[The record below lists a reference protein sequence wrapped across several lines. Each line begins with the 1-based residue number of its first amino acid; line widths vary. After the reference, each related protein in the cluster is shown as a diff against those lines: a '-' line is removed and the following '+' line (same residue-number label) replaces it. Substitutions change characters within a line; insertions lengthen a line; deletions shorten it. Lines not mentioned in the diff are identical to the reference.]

1 MKNTLKLISLLLA
14 LLFVFTALA
23 ACGSKPAET
32 TKPSEQTQK
41 PAETDPRLAL
51 EDGVPKD
58 LSYNGE
64 TVTFFSRE
72 DYDIYKYEIAC
83 EELLNDTLYD
93 AIHYRNIDVENRL
106 NVKIA
111 NIRQM
116 MYGGQNVTLW
126 NQALSTSVLTNTGDY
141 DGAMIYTSQSSPL
154 AKEGIYYNLLTLSS
168 EYGGDG
174 YFDFSKPWW
183 NQSLVDELSV
193 FGAMFFAGGDVT
205 VTEIADLFA
214 IVFNKDLFEEK
225 FPEERVDGLY
235 QSVRDGK
242 WTIGKMTEYVSEVWD
257 DLNSNGMIDAGD
269 VVGIWTD
276 AIPGGDG
283 SDMDGWLYAMGLE
296 ITETNEYGE
305 PELVL
310 HTHPNLVPAYE
321 AVKKMFYS
329 SPGSLAATES
339 QLGDTT
345 FVNGKI
351 LFSNFVLKWGEN
363 YRESDVTYGVLPIPK
378 FNEEQADYRTTF
390 VNTASSV
397 ILCSNLPDSRATM
410 LSAIIEVLSAESY
423 KQVTPAY
430 FGTVLQ
436 GHYSKDFADA
446 EMYDLIIRSTY
457 FTFGYAY
464 SSKSLGGIGTLFRDV
479 SDTFDIQSTIDSKKD
494 SWEQNL
500 IDLLEALEAVS

>member
-32 TKPSEQTQK
+32 TKANVETQTPK
-41 PAETDPRLAL
+41 ETDERLAV
-51 EDGVPKD
+51 EDNVPTT
-58 LSYNGE
+58 LSFNGD

-72 DYDIYKYEIAC
+72 DQDIYKYEIAC
-83 EELLNDTLYD
+83 EELLNNTLFD

-111 NIRQM
+111 NVRQM
-116 MYGGQNVTLW
+116 MYGGNNVTLW
-126 NQALSTSVLTNTGDY
+126 NQTLSTSVLTNTGDY

-154 AKEGIYYNLLTLSS
+154 AKDGIFYNLLTLSP
-168 EYGGDG
+168 EYGGEG

-183 NQSLVDELSV
+183 NQSLVDELSI
-193 FGAMFFAGGDVT
+193 FGTLFFAGGDVT
-205 VTEIADLFA
+205 VTEITDLFG

-235 QSVRDGK
+235 QAVRDGS
-242 WTIGKMTEYVSEVWD
+242 WTIEKMTDYVSEVWD
-257 DLNSNGMIDAGD
+257 DINANGVIDAGD
-269 VVGIWTD
+269 TVGLLSL
-276 AIPGGDG
+276 AVNSGAA
-283 SDMDGWLYAMGLE
+283 DMDGWVYAMGLE

-310 HTHPNLVPAYE
+310 HTHPNLIPAYE
-321 AVKKMFYS
+321 AVKKLFYS
-329 SPGSLAATES
+329 SPGTLAVKDGT
-339 QLGDTT
+339 QGDTT
-345 FVNGKI
+345 FVNGNQM
-351 LFSNFVLKWGEN
+351 FSNFVFKWGEE
-363 YRESDVTYGVLPIPK
+363 YRNSNVNYGVLPIPK
-378 FNEEQADYRTTF
+378 FNEEQTDYRTTF

-397 ILCSNLPDSRATM
+397 ILCSNLADDRAAL
-410 LSAIIEVLSAESY
+410 LSALIEVLSAESY

-430 FGTVLQ
+430 YGTVLQ
-436 GHYSKDFADA
+436 GHYSKDYADA
-446 EMYDLIIRSTY
+446 EMYDLIIKSTY

-464 SSKSLGGIGTLFRDV
+464 STQSLGGIGMVFRNM
-479 SDTFDIQSTIDSKKD
+479 SDTYDIQSTIDSKKA

-500 IDLLEALEAVS
+500 TDLLEALEAVS

>member
-1 MKNTLKLISLLLA
+1 MKNTVKLISLFLV
-14 LLFVFTALA
+14 LLFVITAFA
-23 ACGSKPAET
+23 ACGKPAET
-32 TKPSEQTQK
+32 TKPDAESKK
-41 PAETDPRLAL
+41 PKETDPRFAI
-51 EDGVPKD
+51 EDSVPENLNYK
-58 LSYNGE
+58 GE

-72 DYDIYKYEIAC
+72 DQDIYKYEIAC
-83 EELLNDTLYD
+83 EELLNNTLFD

-106 NVKIA
+106 GAKIN
-111 NIRQM
+111 NITQI

-126 NQALSTSVLTNTGDY
+126 NNTLSTSVLTNTGDY

-154 AKEGIYYNLLTLSS
+154 AKEGIYYNLLTLSP

-193 FGAMFFAGGDVT
+193 FGTLFFAGGDVT
-205 VTEIADLFA
+205 VTEITDLFA
-214 IVFNKDLFEEK
+214 IVFNKDLFEVK
-225 FPEERVDGLY
+225 FPDERVDGLY
-235 QSVRDGK
+235 QIVRDGK
-242 WTIGKMTEYVSEVWD
+242 WTVGKMTEYVSEVWD

-269 VVGIWTD
+269 VVGLWTD

-296 ITETNEYGE
+296 ITETNDYGE

-310 HTHPNLVPAYE
+310 HKHSNLVPAYE
-321 AVKKMFYS
+321 AVKKLFFS
-329 SPGSLAATES
+329 SPGSLAALES
-339 QLGDTT
+339 QLGDST
-345 FVNGKI
+345 FANGKQ
-351 LFSNFVLKWGEN
+351 LFSNFVFKWGEN
-363 YRESDVTYGVLPIPK
+363 YRESEVTYGVLPIPK
-378 FNEEQADYRTTF
+378 FTEEQANYRTTF

-436 GHYSKDFADA
+436 GHYSKDVADA
-446 EMYDLIIRSTY
+446 EMYDMIIGSTY

-464 SSKSLGGIGTLFRDV
+464 SSKSLGGIGTIFRNV
-479 SDTFDIQSTIDSKKD
+479 SDTFDIQSHIDSNKE